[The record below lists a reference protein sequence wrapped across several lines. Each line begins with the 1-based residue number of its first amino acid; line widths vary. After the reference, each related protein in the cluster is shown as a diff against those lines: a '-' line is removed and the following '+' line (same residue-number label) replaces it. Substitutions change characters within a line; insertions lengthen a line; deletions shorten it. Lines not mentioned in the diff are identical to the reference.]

1 MFLTDKVRGWLT
13 WQIRHH
19 VEEVTLPLLSLGA
32 RMDDLSGQIEDVRK
46 ATVEVQR
53 IVTDDLDAANETA
66 ALLGRALATLTASVD
81 ELRAEVTA
89 RAGGDAAAAETGA
102 SGAGRRARR

>member
-1 MFLTDKVRGWLT
+1 MFLTDRVRGWLT

-19 VEEVTLPLLSLGA
+19 VEEVTLPLLSLGV

-66 ALLGRALATLTASVD
+66 ALLGRALATLTTSVD
-81 ELRAEVTA
+81 ELRAEVA
-89 RAGGDAAAAETGA
+89 ALADGGAAADTGPA
-102 SGAGRRARR
+102 GAGRRARR